1 MQTFQLFSVISEFY
15 EYSMKN
21 NCDYYYKWAQYI
33 LDKLEQYTK
42 GKTGIDAACG
52 SGFFT
57 RAVKKAGYNVTGVD
71 ISEEMLNSA
80 VAECYKDGLSISFLK
95 GDIAALCSFEKNDF
109 ITIINDG
116 INYLPPHK
124 LNSAFKSFNK
134 CLKKGGVLHFDI
146 SSPYKLTKLIGNE
159 TFCEDE
165 EDYSYIWFNRLLQ
178 DRVEMDLS
186 VFIKDNDRYLKK
198 ECSTVEYIHTTEKL
212 IALLTA
218 NAFNVVSV
226 EGNLGEILTEQSDR
240 INITAIKK

>member
-33 LDKLEQYTK
+33 LDKLERYSE

-57 RAVKKAGYNVTGVD
+57 RAIKKAGYNVTGVD

-80 VAECYKDGLSISFLK
+80 VAECRKDGLSISFLK
-95 GDIAALCSFEKNDF
+95 GDIAALHSFEKNDF

-116 INYLPPHK
+116 INYLSPHK
-124 LNSAFKSFNK
+124 LNSAFKCFNK

-186 VFIKDNDRYLKK
+186 VFIKDHDCYLKK
-198 ECSTVEYIHTTEKL
+198 ECYSVEYIHTTEKL
-212 IALLTA
+212 IELLTA
-218 NAFNVVSV
+218 NEFNVVSV
-226 EGNLGEILTEQSDR
+226 DGNLGEILTEQSDR

>member
-33 LDKLEQYTK
+33 LNKIKSYTN

-57 RAVKKAGYNVTGVD
+57 RAIKKAGYNVIGVD

-80 VAECYKDGLSISFLK
+80 ITECRKEGLSVTFLK
-95 GDIAALCSFEKNDF
+95 GDISTLRSFEKNDF
-109 ITIINDG
+109 ITVINDG

-134 CLKKGGVLHFDI
+134 CLKRGGVLHFDI

-165 EDYSYIWFNRLLQ
+165 EDYSYIWFNKLIQ

-186 VFIKDNDRYLKK
+186 VFTKDGNHYIKK
-198 ECSTVEYIHTTEKL
+198 ECSAVEYIHTPENITK
-212 IALLTA
+212 LLTT
-218 NAFNVVSV
+218 NFFDVVSV
-226 EGNLGEILTEQSDR
+226 EGNLGETLTKQSER